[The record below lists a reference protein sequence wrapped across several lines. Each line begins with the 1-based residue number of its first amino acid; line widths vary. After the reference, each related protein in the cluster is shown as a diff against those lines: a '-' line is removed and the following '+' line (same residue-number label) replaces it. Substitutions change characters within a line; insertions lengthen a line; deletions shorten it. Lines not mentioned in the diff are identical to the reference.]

1 MEVQSASRETN
12 VPSGLTKEAPLFSIL
27 HTEWSKSW
35 GGQVQRIVLEC
46 SKMMAL
52 GHRMVIVC
60 QPGSPLA
67 KNAREKGIPV
77 EEVRIRGQFDVRA
90 IRDIY
95 RVIKKYRIT
104 VVNTHSSRDNWVGSL
119 AAKFAGVPLLVRTR
133 HHPVPISNSPFNF
146 IHKLADGF
154 IATGEAVRS
163 GLVTDNLFAA
173 DRVISVPTG
182 VSLER
187 FSLGIESLPLK
198 RELGIDPATR
208 IVTIVSRL
216 GKTKR
221 HDLFVDAARMILSEL
236 TDVKFLI
243 VGDGMMQESI
253 QQRITEHNL
262 ANDVLMTGYRA
273 DIPEFMAISNVVVL
287 TSDSEGVPQVLT
299 QAMAMQRPVVAAPIG
314 AIPDL
319 IEDGVTGLFAEAGN
333 ARSFADKIVMLLCD
347 DKLSRKIGSAGRQH
361 VLNNFTDDI
370 MAEKTLAF
378 YQRLSTRKQ
387 AAR

>member
-1 MEVQSASRETN
+1 
-12 VPSGLTKEAPLFSIL
+12 VPSGFMDEAPMFSIL

-52 GHRMVIVC
+52 GHRMAIAC

-95 RVIKKYRIT
+95 QVIKKYRIT

-119 AAKFAGVPLLVRTR
+119 AAKLAGVPLLVRTR
-133 HHPVPISNSPFNF
+133 HHPVPISNSPLNF

-154 IATGEAVRS
+154 IATGEAVRA
-163 GLVTDNLFAA
+163 GLVCDNLFAA
-173 DRVISVPTG
+173 ERVISIPTG

-187 FSLGIESLPLK
+187 FSLGTESLPLK
-198 RELGIDPATR
+198 RALGIEPATR
-208 IVTIVSRL
+208 VVTMVSRL

-221 HDLFVDAARMILSEL
+221 HDLFVEAARMILNEL

-253 QQRITEHNL
+253 QQKITEHNL
-262 ANDVLMTGYRA
+262 SKDVLMTGYRA
-273 DIPEFMAISNVVVL
+273 DIPEIMAASDVVVL

-333 ARSFADKIVMLLCD
+333 ARSFADKIVMLLRD
-347 DKLSRKIGSAGRQH
+347 DSLSRKLGSAGRQH

-378 YQRLSTRKQ
+378 YKRLLSGKQ
-387 AAR
+387 VAR